1 MIKVLIVDDS
11 QPDLYMLETLLKGN
25 GYDVAT
31 ASNGVEALEKARHDP
46 PSLIISDILMPEMD
60 GFTLCRLWKH
70 DAALNR
76 IPFVFYTATYTDSR
90 DEELALSLG
99 AEKFIVKPADPEEF
113 TDIIRDVILQYK
125 QGKLVSS
132 SRINRT
138 EKDINRMYNETLIRK
153 LEDKMGQIEAANHL
167 LKKEV
172 ANRIKV
178 EKEIQLLYEMTKAIV
193 TSKDFHSAL
202 EVVLKE
208 VCRAIGWNIGEA
220 WLPSPD
226 GTTLEYSYACHCS
239 LNDFKRFGSFSEKH
253 SFRKGAGLPGRV
265 WSTGQIEWI
274 TDVTRESQAPF
285 IRNEIAKECGI
296 KTAIGIPIIA
306 GDDCLAVLVFFST
319 TFKKRDE
326 RLTELV
332 SSVASQLSLV
342 IKQKKAEEE
351 IRRRNVELALL
362 THVIEQ
368 TVESVIITDTEGI
381 IVYVNPTFERITGYN
396 RSEVI
401 GKMPNIIKSGEH
413 EVSFFQDMWATI
425 KAGKIWRGQIIN
437 KRKDGTRY
445 IDESTIIPV
454 RDERGKIVNFA
465 GIQNDATHDLQ
476 LEEQYRQMQKMEA
489 IGQLTAGIAHDFN
502 NIMTAVNGYSQLLQM
517 RIPQEDPRQQFLNNI
532 IYSGEK
538 ATNLIQQLLAFSRRQ
553 VIEPKVLNLNYVVD
567 NLSKMLKHLIGEHVE
582 LKTILSPDL
591 WDTKSDP
598 TQIEQIIVNLA
609 VNARD
614 AMPDGGQLTIETS
627 NVVLDDNFVSTHL
640 ETSPG
645 DFIMLAVSDTGQGM
659 NKSVASHIFEP
670 FYTTKGI
677 GKGTGLGLSTVYGI
691 VKQNRGSIWIYSEE
705 GCGTTF
711 KIYLPRTIEPLD
723 EIPVAAAA
731 KVSIGGDE
739 TILVAEDDDKVREL
753 VSQILT
759 ANGYKILLAKDGQE
773 AIQVSNRHFG
783 DIHLLLTDVIMP
795 VMTGKILFEQ
805 ITQARPG
812 IKVLFMSGYMADM
825 IGLQMLRAANLPL
838 IQKPFNTEELLNKVR
853 GVLDN

>member
-1 MIKVLIVDDS
+1 MIKLLIVDDS

-25 GYDVAT
+25 GYQVAT
-31 ASNGVEALEKARHDP
+31 ASNGVEAIEKARRDP
-46 PSLIISDILMPEMD
+46 PALIISDILMPEMD
-60 GFTLCRLWKH
+60 GFTLCRLCKQ
-70 DAALNR
+70 DATLNR
-76 IPFVFYTATYTDSR
+76 IPFVFYTATYTDSK

-99 AEKFIVKPADPEEF
+99 AEKFIVKPADPEVF
-113 TDIIRDVILQYK
+113 TGIIRDVILQYK

-132 SRINRT
+132 ARIT
-138 EKDINRMYNETLIRK
+138 KAEKELNRMYNEALIRK
-153 LEDKMGQIEAANHL
+153 LEDKMGELEAANHL

-172 ANRIKV
+172 ARRIKV
-178 EKEIQLLYEMTKAIV
+178 EQEIHLLYEMTKAIV

-208 VCRAIGWNIGEA
+208 VCSAIGWDIGEA

-226 GTTLEYSYACHCS
+226 GTALEYSHARYCS
-239 LNDFKRFGSFSEKH
+239 LNNLNRFESISRKQSFK
-253 SFRKGAGLPGRV
+253 KGIGLPGRV

-274 TDVTRESQAPF
+274 TDVTKGSQAQF
-285 IRNEIAKECGI
+285 IRNDIAKECGI

-319 TFKKRDE
+319 MFKKREE

-351 IRRRNVELALL
+351 IRKRNIELALL
-362 THVIEQ
+362 TQVIEQ
-368 TVESVIITDTEGI
+368 TIESVIITDTEGI
-381 IVYVNPTFERITGYN
+381 IVYVNPTFERISGYN

-413 EVSFFQDMWATI
+413 DARFFQEMWATI

-437 KRKDGTRY
+437 KRKDGTLY
-445 IDESTIIPV
+445 TDESTIIPV
-454 RDERGKIVNFA
+454 RDEKGTIVNFA
-465 GIQNDATHDLQ
+465 GIQNDATHDIQ

-502 NIMTAVNGYSQLLQM
+502 NIMTAVNGYAELLQM
-517 RIPQEDPRQQFLNNI
+517 RFPQEDPRQQFLNNI

-553 VIEPKVLNLNYVVD
+553 VIEPKVLNLNHVVD
-567 NLSKMLKHLIGEHVE
+567 NMSKMLKRLIGEHVQ

-591 WDTKSDP
+591 WNIKSDP

-614 AMPDGGQLTIETS
+614 AMPDGGQLTIETA

-645 DFIMLAVSDTGQGM
+645 DFIMIALYDTGQGM
-659 NKSVASHIFEP
+659 SKSVASHIFEP
-670 FYTTKGI
+670 FFTTKGI

-691 VKQNRGSIWIYSEE
+691 VKQNNGSIWVYSEE
-705 GCGTTF
+705 GSGTTF
-711 KIYLPRTIEPLD
+711 KIYLPRTTESVD
-723 EIPVAAAA
+723 EIPGSEAA
-731 KVSIGGDE
+731 KEAPGGDE
-739 TILVAEDDDKVREL
+739 TILVAEDDEKVREL

-759 ANGYKILLAKDGQE
+759 TRGYKVLVAKDGQE

-795 VMTGKILFEQ
+795 VMTGKILSEQ

-812 IKVLFMSGYMADM
+812 IRVLFMSGYAADM
-825 IGLQMLRAANLPL
+825 IGLQMIRAADLPL
-838 IQKPFNTEELLNKVR
+838 IQKPFNTGELLSKVR
-853 GVLDN
+853 EILDG

>member
-1 MIKVLIVDDS
+1 MIKLLIVDDS
-11 QPDLYMLETLLKGN
+11 QPDLYMLETLLKGY
-25 GYDVAT
+25 GYDLAT
-31 ASNGVEALEKARHDP
+31 ASNGVEALEKARLNP
-46 PSLIISDILMPEMD
+46 PALVISDILMPEMD
-60 GFTLCRLWKH
+60 GFTLCKLWKQ
-70 DAALNR
+70 DAILNR

-90 DEELALSLG
+90 DEEFALSLG
-99 AEKFIVKPADPEEF
+99 AEKFIVKPADPKEF

-132 SRINRT
+132 VRIAKA
-138 EKDINRMYNETLIRK
+138 EKDLNRMYSEALVRK
-153 LEDKMGQIEAANHL
+153 LEDKMGQLEAANQL
-167 LKKEV
+167 LKEEV
-172 ANRIKV
+172 AKRIRT
-178 EKEIQLLYEMTKAIV
+178 EKEIHLLYEMTKAIV

-208 VCRAIGWNIGEA
+208 VCSAIGWNIGEA

-226 GTTLEYSYACHCS
+226 GTALEYSYARYCS
-239 LNDFKRFGSFSEKH
+239 LNDLNRFESLSTKLSFK
-253 SFRKGAGLPGRV
+253 KGIGLPGRV

-285 IRNEIAKECGI
+285 IRNDIARECGI

-319 TFKKRDE
+319 MIKQRDE

-351 IRRRNVELALL
+351 IRRRNIELALL
-362 THVIEQ
+362 TQVIEQ
-368 TVESVIITDTEGI
+368 TVESVIITDTEGV
-381 IVYVNPTFERITGYN
+381 IVYVNPTFERITGYS
-396 RSEVI
+396 RSDVI

-413 EVSFFQDMWATI
+413 DDSFFQDMWATI

-465 GIQNDATHDLQ
+465 GIQYDATHDLQ
-476 LEEQYRQMQKMEA
+476 LEEQYRQVQKMEA
-489 IGQLTAGIAHDFN
+489 IGQLTTGIAHDFN

-517 RIPQEDPRQQFLNNI
+517 RFPQEDPRQQFLSNI

-553 VIEPKVLNLNYVVD
+553 IIEPTVLNINYIVD
-567 NLSKMLKHLIGEHVE
+567 NMSKMLKHLIGEHVQ

-591 WDTKSDP
+591 WNIKFDP

-614 AMPDGGQLTIETS
+614 AMPDGGKLTIETS

-645 DFIMLAVSDTGQGM
+645 DFIMLAVYDTGQGM
-659 NKSVASHIFEP
+659 NKNVASHIFEP
-670 FYTTKGI
+670 FFTTKGI
-677 GKGTGLGLSTVYGI
+677 GRGTGLGLSTVYGI
-691 VKQNRGSIWIYSEE
+691 VKQNSGSIWVYSEE
-705 GCGTTF
+705 GYGTKF
-711 KIYLPRTIEPLD
+711 KIYLPRTIEHLE
-723 EIPVAAAA
+723 EIPEAAVA
-731 KVSIGGDE
+731 KESPGGDE
-739 TILVAEDDDKVREL
+739 TILVAEDDEKVREL
-753 VSQILT
+753 LSQILT
-759 ANGYKILLAKDGQE
+759 ANGYKILIAKDGEE

-783 DIHLLLTDVIMP
+783 EIHLLLTDVIMP
-795 VMTGKILFEQ
+795 VMTGKILSEQ
-805 ITQARPG
+805 ITKTRPG
-812 IKVLFMSGYMADM
+812 IKVLFMSGYTADM
-825 IGLQMLRAANLPL
+825 IGLQMIRAADLPL
-838 IQKPFNTEELLNKVR
+838 IQKPFNTGELLRKVR
-853 GVLDN
+853 EVLDK